1 MTRLRTRRARR
12 EDAAAIAESYR
23 RVRKR
28 PLAADRLSWAFED
41 APAGPG
47 HHWVVESERPD
58 GAPLIVGHHGLAP
71 LRCRWMGE
79 DVVVGKTTKTLVL
92 PEYRPHLLYLRFERD
107 CLLEAEASYHATYSV
122 GPGAARF
129 RGPLGYGGGDRM
141 VVFERALLP
150 PGLLWRAAA
159 SAPPA
164 AQSGADPWMRPALR
178 ALAAVHARP
187 SLALEEIAAAD
198 APTSPFFDDLGRRA
212 ERPGV
217 LSPSRTPA
225 DLAWRF
231 WNNPLKCFV
240 ALAHTWA
247 GGAKGCCIMNMTLPW
262 RPAIDDLVLTD
273 PRPDLLAAL
282 LESVFAWA
290 ARRGALAVSFAT
302 STTGQP
308 PELLECVGRL
318 MGPALSEQLAA
329 YGLRRLAGPVDEI
342 PRRVTPRGRS
352 AGLTGEPWQVS
363 WFLRPL

>member
-12 EDAAAIAESYR
+12 EDAEAIAESYR

-28 PLAADRLSWAFED
+28 PLAAERLAWAFED

-47 HHWVVESERPD
+47 HHWVVESEGPD

-71 LRCRWMGE
+71 LRFRWMGE

-92 PEYRPHLLYLRFERD
+92 PEFRPHLLYLRFERD
-107 CLLEAEASYHATYSV
+107 CLLEAEASYDATYSV

-129 RGPLGYGGGDRM
+129 RGPLGYGGEDRM
-141 VVFERALLP
+141 VVLERALLP
-150 PGLLWRAAA
+150 PGLVWRAAA
-159 SAPPA
+159 GAPSAL
-164 AQSGADPWMRPALR
+164 QSGADPWVRPALR
-178 ALAAVHARP
+178 VLAAVHTRP
-187 SLALEEIAAAD
+187 SLQLEEIPAAEAAA
-198 APTSPFFDDLGRRA
+198 SPFFDDLGRRA
-212 ERPGV
+212 ECPGV

-231 WNNPLKCFV
+231 WDNPLKGFI

-247 GGAKGCCIMNMTLPW
+247 GGAKGCCIMNMALPW

-273 PRPDLLAAL
+273 PRPDLLEPL
-282 LESVFAWA
+282 LDSVFRWA
-290 ARRGALAVSFAT
+290 ARRGALAVSFTT

-318 MGPALSEQLAA
+318 MRPALRGQLAA
-329 YGLRRLAGPVDEI
+329 CGLRKLAGPVDEM

-352 AGLTGEPWQVS
+352 AGLTRESWQVS
-363 WFLRPL
+363 RFLRPL